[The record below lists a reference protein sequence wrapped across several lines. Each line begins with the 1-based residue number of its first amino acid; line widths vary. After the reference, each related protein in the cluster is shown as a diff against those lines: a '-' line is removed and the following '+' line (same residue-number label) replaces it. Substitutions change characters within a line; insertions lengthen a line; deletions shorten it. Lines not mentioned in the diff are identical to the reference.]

1 MVVRRFNYYR
11 FFIFMVVLSAIIFGS
26 YKLISNY
33 KYKQTYEYKL
43 GLVGYKED
51 EITTIKS
58 KLSDSEI
65 DKLLELKYDKNIV
78 KFMDEKYFIYKN
90 LSKYLD
96 YKKENKLDSYKNIV
110 TIINTEAN
118 IDWFDNTKETDVSKG
133 ELMLVNRLYGLS
145 KDYKPDD
152 IIEVSSAY
160 AYSGVKISESIM
172 DNIIALIE
180 AASAEGYTFVLSDGY
195 RSYSDQ
201 EKYLKSIRMHMAI
214 VRLIGLRLELD
225 ILNIKQVFHLI

>member
-11 FFIFMVVLSAIIFGS
+11 FFIFMVVLSSIIFGS

-96 YKKENKLDSYKNIV
+96 YKKENKLESYKNIV
-110 TIINTEAN
+110 TII
-118 IDWFDNTKETDVSKG
+118 ISFYIFIVIIYFSF
-133 ELMLVNRLYGLS
+133 LPPLS
-145 KDYKPDD
+145 
-152 IIEVSSAY
+152 
-160 AYSGVKISESIM
+160 
-172 DNIIALIE
+172 
-180 AASAEGYTFVLSDGY
+180 F
-195 RSYSDQ
+195 
-201 EKYLKSIRMHMAI
+201 
-214 VRLIGLRLELD
+214 
-225 ILNIKQVFHLI
+225 